1 MTSLYRVF
9 LCLVFIP
16 GLSWASPS
24 GFIKRE
30 LKYRQGAKASHVE
43 LDRTEVS
50 DVSGYWIYV
59 GPFQTVSE
67 AKQVYRKY
75 KRKIYFHTYLKRKNQ
90 YYLNLGFYNSLKDYP
105 YQQALKSLV
114 KSKGLRMLRQKKHY
128 KRRWKYTIKEQLS
141 EEVFVFVDEGSE
153 TQKVDMSDFET
164 EQSSFLKLRL
174 DSQSLYFS
182 EHEDAL
188 FRQNQQLRIQKEGL
202 IGGGGYGLG
211 AYAAIYDSADD
222 AFVLDR
228 TYFRTQAKQTKVSL
242 GYQNLGWG
250 SVYEGSLLDFFSR
263 QDFTQAFL
271 YPYDRRILSQPTILV
286 ESPVGDQWHLQVA
299 YLPFVERS
307 LVPDFQS
314 PWSLVNVSEGRIF
327 GFGEDSGVSSL
338 LQNAEYKKSE
348 PEDPGIAFRMTKS
361 FGALDLGLN
370 YFQGPSSVPSLRF
383 QVLDAS
389 SFRVEEAYPSQ
400 SLLVLSGSYDS
411 DYGVIRFEVGHYL
424 DFNVYDLSGEEQSLD
439 RNDANVV
446 WEFFPGDGDLQVVIQ
461 AGAVLI
467 EEVEDITLSLRRYQ
481 VAGQIFTPVIQN
493 VLDFTFR
500 FQSELGNKGL
510 MVQPSL
516 EYTAI
521 ENLNVSLAYTVYD
534 GEDSSF
540 VGYYKDNDLYALNLA
555 WVF

>member
-1 MTSLYRVF
+1 M
-9 LCLVFIP
+9 
-16 GLSWASPS
+16 
-24 GFIKRE
+24 
-30 LKYRQGAKASHVE
+30 
-43 LDRTEVS
+43 
-50 DVSGYWIYV
+50 
-59 GPFQTVSE
+59 
-67 AKQVYRKY
+67 
-75 KRKIYFHTYLKRKNQ
+75 
-90 YYLNLGFYNSLKDYP
+90 
-105 YQQALKSLV
+105 
-114 KSKGLRMLRQKKHY
+114 
-128 KRRWKYTIKEQLS
+128 
-141 EEVFVFVDEGSE
+141 
-153 TQKVDMSDFET
+153 
-164 EQSSFLKLRL
+164 
-174 DSQSLYFS
+174 
-182 EHEDAL
+182 
-188 FRQNQQLRIQKEGL
+188 
-202 IGGGGYGLG
+202 
-211 AYAAIYDSADD
+211 
-222 AFVLDR
+222 
-228 TYFRTQAKQTKVSL
+228 
-242 GYQNLGWG
+242 
-250 SVYEGSLLDFFSR
+250 
-263 QDFTQAFL
+263 
-271 YPYDRRILSQPTILV
+271 
-286 ESPVGDQWHLQVA
+286 
-299 YLPFVERS
+299 
-307 LVPDFQS
+307 
-314 PWSLVNVSEGRIF
+314 
-327 GFGEDSGVSSL
+327 
-338 LQNAEYKKSE
+338 
-348 PEDPGIAFRMTKS
+348 
-361 FGALDLGLN
+361 
-370 YFQGPSSVPSLRF
+370 
-383 QVLDAS
+383 DAS